1 MSLFSHWLSSESW
14 SRFLWNQ
21 WHQQVVLEG
30 TPGFRLGARGL
41 LVFRVATPV
50 QLPRMTE
57 RLPLSA
63 HCFTERRRSLFLGR
77 SLCVSSAAVSKALP
91 CPCAS
96 LMVPTHHELCSP
108 MTCEHQIPGDR
119 DG

>member
-57 RLPLSA
+57 RLPL
-63 HCFTERRRSLFLGR
+63 CSLFYR
-77 SLCVSSAAVSKALP
+77 KEKVFVSRPVPLCLVCRCLQSSTMP
-91 CPCAS
+91 
-96 LMVPTHHELCSP
+96 LCLS
-108 MTCEHQIPGDR
+108 
-119 DG
+119 DGSHAP